1 MGDGRQNPHGGP
13 RLSTPDPE
21 GKKKNGLYYSEQIYG
36 GVLKIRETE

>member
-21 GKKKNGLYYSEQIYG
+21 GKKNGLYYSEQIYG